1 MLPVSL
7 SNPPATNWAATLIAL
22 ACSICRNVFG
32 IANSMLCLKVCT
44 AQTEWLA
51 EWHATEQLFGFLS
64 LTHTHLV
71 KTDGHLNEDLLCFY
85 LGIPTDYEMVFGW

>member
-1 MLPVSL
+1 
-7 SNPPATNWAATLIAL
+7 
-22 ACSICRNVFG
+22 
-32 IANSMLCLKVCT
+32 MLCLKVCT

-71 KTDGHLNEDLLCFY
+71 KTDGHLNEDLLCFH
-85 LGIPTDYEMVFGW
+85 LGIPTDYEMVFWVVGTSHVGLQTSSGAETSIC